1 MASLP
6 SPTQVAGDQAG
17 IFESWYRKVD
27 PTGVGTIQ
35 AGPAAGFLK
44 KSGLNDNILSK
55 IWDLSDPGGKG
66 YLDKA
71 GLFVALK
78 MVALVQ
84 NGKEPNI
91 ANINLPTP
99 PPNLGEGPPHP
110 PPPHPAP
117 PHHGPSHPGPPHP
130 APPHLG
136 KAHPGPPHPAPP
148 HLGKAHPG
156 PPHPAPP
163 ASASAGVWTITP
175 ADRQRYDQIFNS
187 LGPEANKLHGNKVKG
202 VMLNSKL
209 PMEILGKI
217 WDLADMD
224 KDGSLDRVEFS
235 IAMHL
240 VYKVLENNPMPPSI
254 PQEML
259 SSAQR
264 AGVAQGPV
272 PAPLAPPAQLPS
284 ANAAKQQTGK
294 PSGPPPAPWVISAA
308 EKARY
313 DVMFHNA
320 DIDKDGYVSGQE
332 IKGVF
337 LQSGLPQM
345 VLAHIWNLCD
355 IKQTGKL
362 TSEQFALAMWLIQQ
376 KLAGTDPPAA
386 LTPEMIPPT
395 MRPKPSSE
403 SAVVPAKPQYNNPEL
418 QLVADEIETLNTD
431 KLKLESE
438 IQQKEASIRVKN
450 NELQNLQTEL
460 DTLMSTLRQLEHQKG
475 AAQQRLDDL
484 GNQKKKLEEER
495 SDLDS
500 MIEAE
505 QEEVAKLRGQVEE
518 QETSL
523 KAQEDEVMSKRKEL
537 TDLKNQEN
545 DLEET
550 VSSMKKRID
559 QLGITQQETQLHIS
573 QAKIKITELQEQERH
588 MTEVLIS
595 YDSAISSGDASSLS
609 ESSLREVTPTFS
621 DPSYLQI
628 GSPVTSP
635 KEPIPEPSPPQEN
648 GLPAQEVTNTP
659 KAKDTSFVGGHDP
672 FASAFGTQQNNVD
685 VFGSWDQNHPNPTS
699 NPPPSAD
706 PFGGDAFASQTK
718 GANDPFGSEPF
729 SAGGGGGGG
738 GPPPRPESP
747 TPALPPKKS
756 KPPPRP
762 APPKT
767 RPAKPPPPQ
776 VNSNN
781 NPTKLNTNSNAN
793 TNPNSADPFA
803 GGWGDNKTA
812 NTNNGGFAD
821 FANFADFDT
830 KCLKVAPGT
839 TASPWGDEDT
849 KFTTS
854 QPNEDPFGSPFST
867 AKNPRSADNSPWPQ
881 DTFTSDGFGESSAF
895 TEDDP
900 FSCASGGTDPF
911 GGDYDPF
918 KDQGFKDDDKFSWDD
933 EPDPFTSPDNNN
945 SSATDN
951 VNNNDPTSAKKNDPF
966 AFSSSDDLNANIF
979 QGSNNDDLGMSFTD
993 DINKSNSRSKSVIGD
1008 PFTSQVKTAVP
1019 VRSKTSLGEPG
1030 GVGFD
1035 FDPFSSSKLTV
1046 ADPFMKSKSNEDL
1059 LNENLSDWGI
1069 NKTNNLTNRG
1079 SPFGSSFTSG
1089 PHKKDIIQS
1098 SQGVSEDEQLAWAAQ
1113 ESLRLE
1119 DARKEREEQERAEL
1133 EFALAL
1139 SRSIAHTPGKTQSS
1153 RSPSTGL

>member
-294 PSGPPPAPWVISAA
+294 DIFGTGVEDTDLTATEKPSGPPPAPWVISAA

-484 GNQKKKLEEER
+484 GNQ
-495 SDLDS
+495 
-500 MIEAE
+500 
-505 QEEVAKLRGQVEE
+505 VAKLRGQVEE

>member
-284 ANAAKQQTGK
+284 ANAAKQQTGKDIFGTGVEDTDLTATEK

-830 KCLKVAPGT
+830 K
-839 TASPWGDEDT
+839 
-849 KFTTS
+849 
-854 QPNEDPFGSPFST
+854 
-867 AKNPRSADNSPWPQ
+867 
-881 DTFTSDGFGESSAF
+881 
-895 TEDDP
+895 
-900 FSCASGGTDPF
+900 
-911 GGDYDPF
+911 
-918 KDQGFKDDDKFSWDD
+918 
-933 EPDPFTSPDNNN
+933 
-945 SSATDN
+945 
-951 VNNNDPTSAKKNDPF
+951 
-966 AFSSSDDLNANIF
+966 
-979 QGSNNDDLGMSFTD
+979 
-993 DINKSNSRSKSVIGD
+993 
-1008 PFTSQVKTAVP
+1008 
-1019 VRSKTSLGEPG
+1019 
-1030 GVGFD
+1030 
-1035 FDPFSSSKLTV
+1035 
-1046 ADPFMKSKSNEDL
+1046 
-1059 LNENLSDWGI
+1059 
-1069 NKTNNLTNRG
+1069 
-1079 SPFGSSFTSG
+1079 
-1089 PHKKDIIQS
+1089 H
-1098 SQGVSEDEQLAWAAQ
+1098 
-1113 ESLRLE
+1113 
-1119 DARKEREEQERAEL
+1119 
-1133 EFALAL
+1133 
-1139 SRSIAHTPGKTQSS
+1139 
-1153 RSPSTGL
+1153 

>member
-17 IFESWYRKVD
+17 IFEAWYRKVD

-91 ANINLPTP
+91 ANVNIPTP
-99 PPNLGEGPPHP
+99 PPNMGEPPPHP

-117 PHHGPSHPGPPHP
+117 PHPAPPHP
-130 APPHLG
+130 APPT
-136 KAHPGPPHPAPP
+136 KPPVPAHPAGV
-148 HLGKAHPG
+148 
-156 PPHPAPP
+156 
-163 ASASAGVWTITP
+163 SAGVWTITP
-175 ADRQRYDQIFNS
+175 TDRQRYDQIFNS

-272 PAPLAPPAQLPS
+272 PAPLAPPAQMP
-284 ANAAKQQTGK
+284 AVNATKQQTGK

-395 MRPKPSSE
+395 MRPKPSAE
-403 SAVVPAKPQYNNPEL
+403 SAVVPAKPQYSNPEL

-431 KLKLESE
+431 KLKLEAE

-460 DTLMSTLRQLEHQKG
+460 DTLTSTLRQLEHQKG

-537 TDLKNQEN
+537 TDLKNQESE
-545 DLEET
+545 LEES

-559 QLGITQQETQLHIS
+559 QLGLTQQETQLHIS
-573 QAKIKITELQEQERH
+573 QVKIKITELQDQERH

-621 DPSYLQI
+621 DASYLQI
-628 GSPVTSP
+628 GSPTTSP
-635 KEPIPEPSPPQEN
+635 KETAPEPSLPQEN

-672 FASAFGTQQNNVD
+672 FAAAFGNQQNNVD
-685 VFGSWDQNHPNPTS
+685 VFGSWDQNPSNPTS
-699 NPPPSAD
+699 NPPPSGD
-706 PFGGDAFASQTK
+706 PFGGDAFAAQSK

-756 KPPPRP
+756 KQPPPRP

-812 NTNNGGFAD
+812 NSNNGGFAD

-830 KCLKVAPGT
+830 KCLKVAPGNS
-839 TASPWGDEDT
+839 ASPWGDEDT
-849 KFTTS
+849 NFTTS

-867 AKNPRSADNSPWPQ
+867 AKNTRSADNSPWPQ
-881 DTFTSDGFGESSAF
+881 DTFASDGFGDSSAF

-900 FSCASGGTDPF
+900 FSCASGATDPF

-945 SSATDN
+945 DSSASAADN
-951 VNNNDPTSAKKNDPF
+951 VNNNENSSAKKNDPF
-966 AFSSSDDLNANIF
+966 TFGSSDDLNANVF
-979 QGSNNDDLGMSFTD
+979 EGFSNKDDLGMSFTD
-993 DINKSNSRSKSVIGD
+993 NKNKGNSRSKSVIGD
-1008 PFTSQVKTAVP
+1008 PFASQVKAAVP

-1030 GVGFD
+1030 GVDFD

-1046 ADPFMKSKSNEDL
+1046 ADPFTKSKSNEDL
-1059 LNENLSDWGI
+1059 LNENLSGWGM
-1069 NKTNNLTNRG
+1069 NKANNLTNSG

-1119 DARKEREEQERAEL
+1119 DARKQQEEQERAEL